1 MEDILLADGHCKTG
15 EILSFYL
22 VSKENYYVIRKKDS
36 AYVNRENWIL
46 LISIRNSGDVLFFF
60 LVGLVYSVIFTRER
74 FWIWVPEFFCVKC
87 NFLREGP
94 YFHQIVKEILNCQMI
109 KN

>member
-1 MEDILLADGHCKTG
+1 MEDILLADGHCKSG

-46 LISIRNSGDVLFFF
+46 LVSIRNSGNVFFFFFWLVLFILLFLLGKGSGFGFLNFF
-60 LVGLVYSVIFTRER
+60 VLSAIF
-74 FWIWVPEFFCVKC
+74 
-87 NFLREGP
+87 
-94 YFHQIVKEILNCQMI
+94 
-109 KN
+109 

>member
-1 MEDILLADGHCKTG
+1 MEDILLADGHCKSG

-46 LISIRNSGDVLFFF
+46 LVSIINSGDVCFFLLLLVLIIPLF
-60 LVGLVYSVIFTRER
+60 LVGKGSGFGFLNFFVLSAIF
-74 FWIWVPEFFCVKC
+74 
-87 NFLREGP
+87 
-94 YFHQIVKEILNCQMI
+94 
-109 KN
+109 

>member
-46 LISIRNSGDVLFFF
+46 LFSFRNSGDVLFFF
-60 LVGLVYSVIFTRER
+60 FFFFWLALFIPLFLLGKGSGFGFLNFFVLSAIF
-74 FWIWVPEFFCVKC
+74 
-87 NFLREGP
+87 
-94 YFHQIVKEILNCQMI
+94 
-109 KN
+109 

>member
-1 MEDILLADGHCKTG
+1 VEDILLADGHCKSG

-46 LISIRNSGDVLFFF
+46 LVSIRNSGNVFFFFFWLVLFILLF
-60 LVGLVYSVIFTRER
+60 LCGKVLSS
-74 FWIWVPEFFCVKC
+74 
-87 NFLREGP
+87 
-94 YFHQIVKEILNCQMI
+94 YFNG
-109 KN
+109 